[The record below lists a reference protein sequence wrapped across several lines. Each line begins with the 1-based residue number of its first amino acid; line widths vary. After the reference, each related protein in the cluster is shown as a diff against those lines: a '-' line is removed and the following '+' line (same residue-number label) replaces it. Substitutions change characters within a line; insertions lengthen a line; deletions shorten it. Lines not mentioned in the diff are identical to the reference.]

1 MISKEELGKLIKSA
15 RKMKSREI
23 DKRYTQGILA
33 SDIGKS
39 QGYIGDIESG
49 RTYPTLVVLNDI
61 AQACGVPLSFFSDIE
76 NIIEEYVRK
85 QLGDYPV
92 ETQNLVKDYIHK
104 GNERLNFLSGQAQD
118 DITLEGFPKVA
129 EVSSAYNSCQGKYP
143 EQDIQSTIP
152 IGNPMTSIPILGIV
166 AAGVPLYAEQNIL
179 GYEDVPESLVKG
191 GEYFFLIVR
200 GDSMIGSRILPGD
213 KVLIRKQSLVENGEI
228 ALVLVNGDEATL
240 KRVRYLDG
248 TAILYP
254 DNPSYEPM
262 VYPIGDVEVIGYVA
276 QVVFNP
282 NAKK

>member
-1 MISKEELGKLIKSA
+1 MISKEELGRLIKDA
-15 RKMKSREI
+15 RKAKSKI
-23 DKRYTQGILA
+23 INKRYTQKNLA

-61 AQACGVPLSFFSDIE
+61 ALACGVPLSFFSDIE
-76 NIIEEYVRK
+76 NIIEEYVGK
-85 QLGDYPV
+85 QLGDYPT
-92 ETQNLVKDYIHK
+92 ETQNIVKDYIYT

-118 DITLEGFPKVA
+118 GITLEGFPRVNG
-129 EVSSAYNSCQGKYP
+129 VHDTFPNS
-143 EQDIQSTIP
+143 
-152 IGNPMTSIPILGIV
+152 PMSKIPILGTV

-179 GYEDVPESLVKG
+179 GYEEVSQSLVKS
-191 GEYFFLIVR
+191 GEYFFLIVQ

-213 KVLIRKQSLVENGEI
+213 KVLIRKQPLVENGEI

-240 KRVRYLDG
+240 KRVKYLDD

-262 VYPIGDVEVIGYVA
+262 VYPISDVEVIGYVA

>member
-15 RKMKSREI
+15 RKAKPKETN
-23 DKRYTQGILA
+23 KRYTQKILA
-33 SDIGKS
+33 NEIGKS

-49 RTYPTLVVLNDI
+49 RTYPTLVVLSDI
-61 AQACGVPLSFFSDIE
+61 AKACGVPLSFFSDIE
-76 NIIEEYVRK
+76 NIIEEYIAK
-85 QLGDYPV
+85 QLGDYPA
-92 ETQNLVKDYIHK
+92 ETQDMVKDYIYT

-118 DITLEGFPKVA
+118 GITLEGFPLK
-129 EVSSAYNSCQGKYP
+129 ESCVP
-143 EQDIQSTIP
+143 CNHPHETFP
-152 IGNPMTSIPILGIV
+152 LNPMARIPILGTV

-179 GYEDVPESLVKG
+179 GYEDVPGSLVKS

-213 KVLIRKQSLVENGEI
+213 KVLIRKQPLVENGEI

-240 KRVRYLDG
+240 KRVKYLDG

-254 DNPSYEPM
+254 DNPSYSPM
-262 VYPIGDVEVIGYVA
+262 IYPVSDVEIVGYVA